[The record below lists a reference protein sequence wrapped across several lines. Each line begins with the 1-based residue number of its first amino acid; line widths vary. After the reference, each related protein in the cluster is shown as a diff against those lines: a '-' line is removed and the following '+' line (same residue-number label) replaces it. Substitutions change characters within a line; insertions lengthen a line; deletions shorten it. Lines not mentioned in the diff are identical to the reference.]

1 MTGCRMRRWVGAS
14 FVLLASPAF
23 AQDEPLRSSE
33 RLEISPHRLEGH
45 LSQEARRLLPRQ
57 LRLGE
62 PRVLGDDRLRRLP
75 SPVAPAQE
83 SDLQRRILAD
93 GTFETR
99 YPDGR
104 IQRQRPDGSIETVF
118 PDGTVSVALP
128 MQVQGADL
136 PLLPDDLR
144 EWGSELGDQL
154 LGLLGNLLSDAEFE
168 AYRQTEAG
176 KDYYA
181 LVDWRLRSLHFLTA
195 AE

>member
-1 MTGCRMRRWVGAS
+1 MAGCRWVGVAL
-14 FVLLASPAF
+14 VLLSLSAL

-33 RLEISPHRLEGH
+33 RLEIVPQRLEGR
-45 LSQEARRLLPRQ
+45 LQEETRRLLPRH

-75 SPVAPAQE
+75 TPVAPAEE
-83 SDLQRRILAD
+83 SGVQRRILAD

-104 IQRQRPDGSIETVF
+104 IQRQRPDGSIETVA

-128 MQVQGADL
+128 MQVQSADL

-176 KDYYA
+176 KDYYE